1 MAKSEDQIER
11 IVGEVLARLGTAAA
25 VRVDRPHS
33 QPSPASASVSELKL
47 DDKVVSAA
55 TLKDRLNGV
64 QRLIVSARAVV
75 TPSARDLLKENNV
88 SLVRTLKSA
97 AAAGVQLI
105 LAGLDSRFDTSGLVR
120 VLEKRGIAVTQVTT
134 DEARDAIESISR
146 AIRESGKLGV
156 VLTNRVAT
164 AVCVANRH
172 REVRAAAASNRGE
185 IENIIRELGANL
197 LVIDTARR
205 GMSEIERMVTA
216 FVASPQ
222 RDCPAALKSMLE

>member
-11 IVGEVLARLGTAAA
+11 IVGEVLVRLGAAAA
-25 VRVDRPHS
+25 VRVDRPRS
-33 QPSPASASVSELKL
+33 QPSPASGSVSDLTL

-97 AAAGVQLI
+97 AAAGVQLV
-105 LAGLDSRFDTSGLVR
+105 LAGLDSRFDTASLI
-120 VLEKRGIAVTQVTT
+120 LMLDHRGIAVQPVASA
-134 DEARDAIESISR
+134 EAGGAFETISR
-146 AIRESGKLGV
+146 AIREAGKLGV

-172 REVRAAAASNRGE
+172 RGVRAATASNRGE
-185 IENIIRELGANL
+185 IESIIREIGVNL

-205 GMSEIERMVTA
+205 GTLEIERMVAT

-222 RDCPAALKSMLE
+222 RDCPVALKSMLE

>member
-33 QPSPASASVSELKL
+33 QPSPASGSVSELKL

-55 TLKDRLNGV
+55 TLKDRLSGV

-75 TPSARDLLKENNV
+75 TPSARDLLRENNV

-97 AAAGVQLI
+97 SVGALLA
-105 LAGLDSRFDTSGLVR
+105 LAGLDSRFDTAGLVR
-120 VLEKRGIAVTQVTT
+120 VLQQRGTT
-134 DEARDAIESISR
+134 VQPVESAEFNGAFETISR
-146 AIRESGKLGV
+146 AINESGKLGV
-156 VLTNRVAT
+156 ALTNQVAT

-172 REVRAAAASNRGE
+172 RGVRAAAASNRGE
-185 IENIIRELGANL
+185 IENIIHELGANL
-197 LVIDTARR
+197 LVLDTARR
-205 GMSEIERMVTA
+205 GMLEIERMVVA

-222 RDCPAALKSMLE
+222 RDCPAPLKSILD